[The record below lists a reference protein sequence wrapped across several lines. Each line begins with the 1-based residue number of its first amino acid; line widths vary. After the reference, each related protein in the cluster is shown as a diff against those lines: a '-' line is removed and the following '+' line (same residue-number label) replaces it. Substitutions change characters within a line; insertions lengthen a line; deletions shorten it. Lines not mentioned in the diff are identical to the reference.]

1 MKIVIANR
9 SETVQKRIVDTLN
22 ENFPDLDFIG
32 RTNDGQKAKELIEKV
47 RPEMIILDVDLETI
61 SGVDLLKSLN
71 KDLRMAPLIIFYTR
85 YSNPT
90 YKNHCLNLG
99 ASHYFDKS
107 TNIEDLLELIREM
120 NSEEVSH

>member
-9 SETVQKRIVDTLN
+9 SERVQDRIVDTLN

-32 RTNDGQKAKELIEKV
+32 RTNDGQKAKELIEKI

-85 YSNPT
+85 YSNTT

-107 TNIEDLLELIREM
+107 ANIEDLLELIREM
-120 NSEEVSH
+120 NSEEVNH